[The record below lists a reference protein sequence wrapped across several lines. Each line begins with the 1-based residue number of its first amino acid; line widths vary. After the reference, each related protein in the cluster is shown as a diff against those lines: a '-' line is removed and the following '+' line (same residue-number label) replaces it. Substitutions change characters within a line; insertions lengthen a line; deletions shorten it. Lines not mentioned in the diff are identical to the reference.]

1 MRLRKLILP
10 LLLPAGLLLACA
22 PALYLPTEE
31 VARTRSKNLADLQ
44 RGRQLYIDRCGS
56 CHNLYL
62 PSQFSPG
69 EWRKHIR
76 EMQPR
81 AKTDSV
87 QERLI
92 LDYILAGK

>member
-62 PSQFSPG
+62 PSQYSAAD
-69 EWRKHIR
+69 WKKNVH
-76 EMQPR
+76 EMHTR
-81 AKTDSV
+81 AKTDTL